1 MLGCDDVDNAKLV
14 AINLLYLLAT
24 LALKMFLHC
33 EGVSCLALCQLFDW
47 IPSPESG
54 GQQAPDLRASHLAA
68 SSRL

>member
-1 MLGCDDVDNAKLV
+1 MLGCDDVDNVKLV
-14 AINLLYLLAT
+14 AINLLAT